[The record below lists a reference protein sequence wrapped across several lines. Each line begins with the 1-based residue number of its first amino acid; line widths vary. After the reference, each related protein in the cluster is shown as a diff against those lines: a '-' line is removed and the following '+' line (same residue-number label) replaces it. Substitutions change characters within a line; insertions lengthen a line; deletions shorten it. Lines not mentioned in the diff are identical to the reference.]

1 MRQGLLKLLLFTP
14 LHVHAQNQP
23 AGLSAA
29 AAQRSILLCGGMAV
43 NSNLKFQKSA

>member
-29 AAQRSILLCGGMAV
+29 AAQRSILLMWWNGCE
-43 NSNLKFQKSA
+43 